1 MPGEEEQE
9 WIKQAAKNEFEWN
22 ESEFKETVWD
32 YLERLEGRQIW
43 KKLELESM

>member
-22 ESEFKETVWD
+22 ESKIEETIWVCLD
-32 YLERLEGRQIW
+32 YLEGR
-43 KKLELESM
+43 